1 MKRTCTLMALSM
13 MLSGCASFGKPKSDL
28 LGSDQ
33 VKSESRLAKILPW
46 ARNQSDE
53 PEPYPNPVKLA
64 ASWTPDTLTQPG
76 RTPTRG
82 FGARIFFYD
91 EKSRPVPVDG
101 TLVVHAFDESPDAGQ
116 SDVKRFEFTKEQFTR
131 HFSRTDLGASYSV
144 WIPWDAVGGSQK
156 RISLVPSFRSV
167 AGNGIQGTPTTV
179 ILPGKKPDNEAALD
193 IAMAPQYRQ
202 WQLAAKGE
210 ANASSGLT
218 TTTIPRPAASMTR
231 TMEAEKEILGPV
243 PSYRLAQGST
253 PAIDVA
259 MRPAD
264 SASTS
269 LASDGPTNQT
279 SPSRNSSGVTRPA
292 AFRLPSK

>member
-1 MKRTCTLMALSM
+1 MKRTCLLMAWSM
-13 MLSGCASFGKPKSDL
+13 MLTGCATFGKPETDL
-28 LGSDQ
+28 LGSDK

-46 ARNQSDE
+46 TKKQSDE

-101 TLVVHAFDESPDAGQ
+101 TLVVHAFDESPEAGQ

-167 AGNGIQGTPTTV
+167 AGTGIQGTPTTV
-179 ILPGKKPDNEAALD
+179 ILPGRKPDSEAALEM
-193 IAMAPQYRQ
+193 AMAPQYRR
-202 WQLAAKGE
+202 WQQAAKGE
-210 ANASSGLT
+210 SNVSSGLT
-218 TTTIPRPAASMTR
+218 TTTIPRPAASMMRSTD
-231 TMEAEKEILGPV
+231 MEQEILGPA
-243 PSYRLAQGST
+243 PSYRIARGST

-259 MRPAD
+259 MRTND
-264 SASTS
+264 STATT
-269 LASDGPTNQT
+269 LASDAPANQT
-279 SPSRNSSGVTRPA
+279 SPSQNPNGVTRPA
-292 AFRLPSK
+292 AFRLPPR